1 MMISGILEGSV
12 GYWYGMGSER
22 SENTDVN
29 CLFGA
34 SALPARQICKKSDYY
49 SWLLFLS
56 VKILWAY
63 SRCCFLIIFDH
74 LPAGVTI
81 NLYFKI
87 RLLCF
92 LHLLSNLFIFNP
104 MVLLDNPGM
113 RVSATLLL
121 QGHIDVYA
129 LRFATTKMSFCQ
141 EERLK
146 DRLC

>member
-1 MMISGILEGSV
+1 MISGILEGSV

-29 CLFGA
+29 CLFRA
-34 SALPARQICKKSDYY
+34 SALPASQICKKSVR
-49 SWLLFLS
+49 LLLLT

-63 SRCCFLIIFDH
+63 SRGCFLIIFDH

-146 DRLC
+146 DRLCLC